1 MFGIIGAMDEEINE
15 IKKLMANV
23 SAIEISS
30 LTFYRGNLANN
41 QVVLVKSGIGK
52 TLSALSS
59 TIMAIN
65 FDLDYVIN
73 VGSAG
78 AINAKLKPFD
88 VIVSNLVA
96 QGDFDLTAFGY
107 KQAFSEKKISFQ
119 ACSKLINT
127 IKHLSFNNVYIGDMV
142 SSDTF
147 ISNKDQAQ
155 KILDNF
161 PTALCVDMEAGSI
174 AMVLDHFKIPF
185 IVIRSISD
193 VVGSKA
199 GNVLEFNEYLKQASQ
214 QSALITKR
222 LIENF

>member
-1 MFGIIGAMDEEINE
+1 MFGIIGAMDAEINE
-15 IKKLMANV
+15 IKKLMTNV
-23 SAIEISS
+23 SVIEISS

-78 AINAKLKPFD
+78 AINSKLKPLD
-88 VIVSNLVA
+88 VIVSDLVA

-127 IKHLSFNNVYIGDMV
+127 VKSLNLNNVYIGDMV

-147 ISNKDQAQ
+147 ISNQKQAQ

-174 AMVLDHFKIPF
+174 AMVLEHFKIPF

-199 GNVLEFNEYLKQASQ
+199 DNVLEFNEYLKQASQ
-214 QSALITKR
+214 QSALITKK
-222 LIENF
+222 LIENY